1 MRKKSALKNIV
12 SKMIYSIV
20 ITLLSFVSRR
30 VFVSTLGDTLLG
42 LNGLLTSVISMLSL
56 MELGVGNAIY
66 FSLYEPLAEN
76 NEERIKSIMR
86 LYQKLY
92 RYIGLA
98 VCIVGLCVIPFL
110 KFLITQDIDYNYV
123 YKIYL
128 IFLANSVMS
137 YFMAYRRSLYSANQ
151 KDYLINNVTTV
162 VNIISYSLQIITM
175 LRYQNYVVYLL
186 IQVIATVS
194 INLIFLLKSDRD
206 YPYLREK
213 NVQPLPKE
221 YKDTLV
227 KNVKALFMMSISGF
241 AVFGTDNMLLTY
253 FVGLGAVTIYGNY
266 TTIINMVNTTF
277 NSMLSNMKANV
288 GNYLVTETKE
298 KSYTL
303 FKNLFFINFLITG
316 FTSVA
321 TFTLASEFIKFWMG
335 EKYVWSIW
343 ILAVLVFNMFS
354 RYILEA
360 AGVFI
365 NGAGMYNPYPL
376 YKYISL
382 IEGGINLV
390 VSIFLCKVLN
400 FGVFGV
406 FLETSVSTIANTI
419 AMPGVVYHHIFHKKI
434 GEYYLLY
441 AKYLILTVA
450 FAAVSY
456 GLFLFVH
463 TPYTILNLVLGALIS
478 IGVMA
483 AGVIVVFGRT
493 EEFHYVLETAK
504 GFIKRRK

>member
-162 VNIISYSLQIITM
+162 VNIISYSLQILTM

-321 TFTLASEFIKFWMG
+321 TFTLASHQ
-335 EKYVWSIW
+335 
-343 ILAVLVFNMFS
+343 ILDGRKICLV
-354 RYILEA
+354 
-360 AGVFI
+360 
-365 NGAGMYNPYPL
+365 
-376 YKYISL
+376 
-382 IEGGINLV
+382 NLDTC
-390 VSIFLCKVLN
+390 SACI
-400 FGVFGV
+400 
-406 FLETSVSTIANTI
+406 
-419 AMPGVVYHHIFHKKI
+419 
-434 GEYYLLY
+434 
-441 AKYLILTVA
+441 
-450 FAAVSY
+450 
-456 GLFLFVH
+456 
-463 TPYTILNLVLGALIS
+463 
-478 IGVMA
+478 
-483 AGVIVVFGRT
+483 
-493 EEFHYVLETAK
+493 
-504 GFIKRRK
+504 

>member
-186 IQVIATVS
+186 IQVIATV
-194 INLIFLLKSDRD
+194 
-206 YPYLREK
+206 
-213 NVQPLPKE
+213 
-221 YKDTLV
+221 
-227 KNVKALFMMSISGF
+227 
-241 AVFGTDNMLLTY
+241 
-253 FVGLGAVTIYGNY
+253 
-266 TTIINMVNTTF
+266 
-277 NSMLSNMKANV
+277 
-288 GNYLVTETKE
+288 
-298 KSYTL
+298 
-303 FKNLFFINFLITG
+303 
-316 FTSVA
+316 
-321 TFTLASEFIKFWMG
+321 
-335 EKYVWSIW
+335 
-343 ILAVLVFNMFS
+343 
-354 RYILEA
+354 
-360 AGVFI
+360 
-365 NGAGMYNPYPL
+365 
-376 YKYISL
+376 
-382 IEGGINLV
+382 
-390 VSIFLCKVLN
+390 
-400 FGVFGV
+400 
-406 FLETSVSTIANTI
+406 
-419 AMPGVVYHHIFHKKI
+419 VY
-434 GEYYLLY
+434 
-441 AKYLILTVA
+441 
-450 FAAVSY
+450 
-456 GLFLFVH
+456 
-463 TPYTILNLVLGALIS
+463 
-478 IGVMA
+478 
-483 AGVIVVFGRT
+483 
-493 EEFHYVLETAK
+493 
-504 GFIKRRK
+504 

>member
-227 KNVKALFMMSISGF
+227 
-241 AVFGTDNMLLTY
+241 
-253 FVGLGAVTIYGNY
+253 

-406 FLETSVSTIANTI
+406 FLGTSVSTIANTI

>member
-1 MRKKSALKNIV
+1 M
-12 SKMIYSIV
+12 
-20 ITLLSFVSRR
+20 
-30 VFVSTLGDTLLG
+30 
-42 LNGLLTSVISMLSL
+42 
-56 MELGVGNAIY
+56 
-66 FSLYEPLAEN
+66 
-76 NEERIKSIMR
+76 
-86 LYQKLY
+86 
-92 RYIGLA
+92 
-98 VCIVGLCVIPFL
+98 
-110 KFLITQDIDYNYV
+110 
-123 YKIYL
+123 
-128 IFLANSVMS
+128 
-137 YFMAYRRSLYSANQ
+137 
-151 KDYLINNVTTV
+151 
-162 VNIISYSLQIITM
+162 
-175 LRYQNYVVYLL
+175 
-186 IQVIATVS
+186 
-194 INLIFLLKSDRD
+194 
-206 YPYLREK
+206 
-213 NVQPLPKE
+213 
-221 YKDTLV
+221 
-227 KNVKALFMMSISGF
+227 
-241 AVFGTDNMLLTY
+241 
-253 FVGLGAVTIYGNY
+253 
-266 TTIINMVNTTF
+266 
-277 NSMLSNMKANV
+277 
-288 GNYLVTETKE
+288 
-298 KSYTL
+298 
-303 FKNLFFINFLITG
+303 
-316 FTSVA
+316 A

-406 FLETSVSTIANTI
+406 FLGTSVSTIANTI

>member
-194 INLIFLLKSDRD
+194 INLIFLLKSDR
-206 YPYLREK
+206 E
-213 NVQPLPKE
+213 
-221 YKDTLV
+221 
-227 KNVKALFMMSISGF
+227 
-241 AVFGTDNMLLTY
+241 
-253 FVGLGAVTIYGNY
+253 
-266 TTIINMVNTTF
+266 
-277 NSMLSNMKANV
+277 
-288 GNYLVTETKE
+288 
-298 KSYTL
+298 
-303 FKNLFFINFLITG
+303 
-316 FTSVA
+316 
-321 TFTLASEFIKFWMG
+321 
-335 EKYVWSIW
+335 
-343 ILAVLVFNMFS
+343 
-354 RYILEA
+354 
-360 AGVFI
+360 
-365 NGAGMYNPYPL
+365 
-376 YKYISL
+376 
-382 IEGGINLV
+382 
-390 VSIFLCKVLN
+390 
-400 FGVFGV
+400 
-406 FLETSVSTIANTI
+406 
-419 AMPGVVYHHIFHKKI
+419 I
-434 GEYYLLY
+434 GR
-441 AKYLILTVA
+441 AHV
-450 FAAVSY
+450 
-456 GLFLFVH
+456 
-463 TPYTILNLVLGALIS
+463 
-478 IGVMA
+478 
-483 AGVIVVFGRT
+483 
-493 EEFHYVLETAK
+493 
-504 GFIKRRK
+504 

>member
-213 NVQPLPKE
+213 NVQP
-221 YKDTLV
+221 
-227 KNVKALFMMSISGF
+227 
-241 AVFGTDNMLLTY
+241 
-253 FVGLGAVTIYGNY
+253 
-266 TTIINMVNTTF
+266 
-277 NSMLSNMKANV
+277 
-288 GNYLVTETKE
+288 
-298 KSYTL
+298 
-303 FKNLFFINFLITG
+303 
-316 FTSVA
+316 
-321 TFTLASEFIKFWMG
+321 
-335 EKYVWSIW
+335 
-343 ILAVLVFNMFS
+343 
-354 RYILEA
+354 
-360 AGVFI
+360 
-365 NGAGMYNPYPL
+365 
-376 YKYISL
+376 
-382 IEGGINLV
+382 
-390 VSIFLCKVLN
+390 
-400 FGVFGV
+400 
-406 FLETSVSTIANTI
+406 
-419 AMPGVVYHHIFHKKI
+419 
-434 GEYYLLY
+434 
-441 AKYLILTVA
+441 
-450 FAAVSY
+450 
-456 GLFLFVH
+456 
-463 TPYTILNLVLGALIS
+463 
-478 IGVMA
+478 
-483 AGVIVVFGRT
+483 
-493 EEFHYVLETAK
+493 
-504 GFIKRRK
+504 

>member
-1 MRKKSALKNIV
+1 
-12 SKMIYSIV
+12 
-20 ITLLSFVSRR
+20 
-30 VFVSTLGDTLLG
+30 
-42 LNGLLTSVISMLSL
+42 
-56 MELGVGNAIY
+56 
-66 FSLYEPLAEN
+66 
-76 NEERIKSIMR
+76 
-86 LYQKLY
+86 
-92 RYIGLA
+92 
-98 VCIVGLCVIPFL
+98 
-110 KFLITQDIDYNYV
+110 
-123 YKIYL
+123 
-128 IFLANSVMS
+128 
-137 YFMAYRRSLYSANQ
+137 
-151 KDYLINNVTTV
+151 
-162 VNIISYSLQIITM
+162 
-175 LRYQNYVVYLL
+175 
-186 IQVIATVS
+186 
-194 INLIFLLKSDRD
+194 
-206 YPYLREK
+206 
-213 NVQPLPKE
+213 
-221 YKDTLV
+221 
-227 KNVKALFMMSISGF
+227 MMSISGF

-390 VSIFLCKVLN
+390 VSIF
-400 FGVFGV
+400 
-406 FLETSVSTIANTI
+406 
-419 AMPGVVYHHIFHKKI
+419 
-434 GEYYLLY
+434 Y
-441 AKYLILTVA
+441 AK
-450 FAAVSY
+450 F
-456 GLFLFVH
+456 
-463 TPYTILNLVLGALIS
+463 
-478 IGVMA
+478 
-483 AGVIVVFGRT
+483 
-493 EEFHYVLETAK
+493 
-504 GFIKRRK
+504 